1 MVGLVVW
8 IAKYT
13 QDKFQKLSLKNL
25 ILAITLVLNLIYF
38 AGSKNF
44 EFRDKLDFIFTD
56 FRFFVVFCY
65 FFVGASFYVFL
76 DKISWTLK
84 WFLASCFGIWIGFN
98 FNLLGLLLP
107 ICGTYWILYLTQT
120 IPVQNLAKKYGDWSY
135 GVYIYSSP
143 ILSILHSFG
152 VPQFG
157 FYIYSSM
164 AVTISIVFGYL
175 SYHLVEKQFLK
186 R

>member
-1 MVGLVVW
+1 
-8 IAKYT
+8 
-13 QDKFQKLSLKNL
+13 
-25 ILAITLVLNLIYF
+25 
-38 AGSKNF
+38 
-44 EFRDKLDFIFTD
+44 
-56 FRFFVVFCY
+56 
-65 FFVGASFYVFL
+65 
-76 DKISWTLK
+76 
-84 WFLASCFGIWIGFN
+84 
-98 FNLLGLLLP
+98 
-107 ICGTYWILYLTQT
+107 LTQT